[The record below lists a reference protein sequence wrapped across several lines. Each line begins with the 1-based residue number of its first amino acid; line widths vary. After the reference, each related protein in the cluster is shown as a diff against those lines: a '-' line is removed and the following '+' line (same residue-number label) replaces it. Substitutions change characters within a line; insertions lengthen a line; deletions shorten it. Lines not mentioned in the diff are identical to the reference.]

1 LVRLGGLIPDY
12 RDANC
17 HHHVTIPCMRKGI
30 ALLFCLASAPAQA
43 TTPIAEVLCA
53 PRADMVQRLS
63 VQNHAQVTAMGI
75 RDVEAVMEVWA
86 DDQGRWTMV
95 QSYANGQACIVA
107 MGTDWMGDLPP
118 A

>member
-1 LVRLGGLIPDY
+1 MHTRIAATLIFL
-12 RDANC
+12 
-17 HHHVTIPCMRKGI
+17 T
-30 ALLFCLASAPAQA
+30 LTPAGA
-43 TTPIAEVLCA
+43 TTPIAEMLCA
-53 PRADMVQRLS
+53 SRADMVQRLS
-63 VQNHAQVTAMGI
+63 VQNGVQITAMGI

-107 MGTDWMGDLPP
+107 IGTDWMPELPP

>member
-1 LVRLGGLIPDY
+1 MDHRIVL
-12 RDANC
+12 A
-17 HHHVTIPCMRKGI
+17 
-30 ALLFCLASAPAQA
+30 LFCFSGVPAQA

-53 PRADMVQRLS
+53 PRAEMVQRLS
-63 VQNHAQVTAMGI
+63 VQNRAQVTAMGI

-107 MGTDWMGDLPP
+107 MGTDWAVEMPP

>member
-1 LVRLGGLIPDY
+1 MLIRL
-12 RDANC
+12 A
-17 HHHVTIPCMRKGI
+17 PCL
-30 ALLFCLASAPAQA
+30 ALLAASPALA

-63 VQNHAQVTAMGI
+63 AQNDAKMTAMGV
-75 RDVEAVMEVWA
+75 RDREAVMEVWS
-86 DDQGRWTMV
+86 DDHGRWTLV
-95 QSYANGQACIVA
+95 QTYANGQSCIVA